1 MGRFILLLL
10 IAGGFVVFAAQ
21 NLAPVALVVLG
32 VKTQALPLSAWI
44 LSFMAAGALTTL
56 VLSGFFSLSKN
67 AAVRKSA
74 QRETSKP
81 RSPWT
86 AAKDPSSK
94 TTLPKNTVGFTSGG
108 VSAGGV
114 SGAGDDWERS
124 SDQDDWAEPPA
135 PSAYRGRE
143 SSQPPVRDTIRD
155 RSTGSAPGYR
165 DSRSSQSNP
174 EPRSESR
181 RSPLDQAGFSRREA
195 PEPRKSNEVYDAEY
209 RVLIPP
215 YSSTPPAAEPKDAV
229 KPPDSAQNPAKNPDD
244 EDWV

>member
-1 MGRFILLLL
+1 MGRLILLLL

-74 QRETSKP
+74 QREASKP
-81 RSPWT
+81 RSPW
-86 AAKDPSSK
+86 AGAKVSSSQG
-94 TTLPKNTVGFTSGG
+94 TLPKNTVGFTSGG
-108 VSAGGV
+108 VSAGNQ
-114 SGAGDDWERS
+114 DDWERR
-124 SDQDDWAEPPA
+124 SDRDDGRDDWAEPSPT
-135 PSAYRGRE
+135 SYRGRE
-143 SSQPPVRDTIRD
+143 SSQPPVRDNIRD
-155 RSTGSAPGYR
+155 RSPGYR
-165 DSRSSQSNP
+165 DSRTSSQPDP

-195 PEPRKSNEVYDAEY
+195 AEPRKSNDVYDAEY

-229 KPPDSAQNPAKNPDD
+229 KPSDPTQNPAKNPDD